1 MGVVWAPIRFALRR
15 MGERPLAVA
24 TIFLAAAAAAGLVG
38 WSSLAAALAQE
49 QNVRTHLRDTPE
61 TQRALRVVY
70 FTQPLVPDSD
80 GSTVAAAVRSFRD
93 VTTAEHHV
101 RIWHPVAPADERGT
115 RLVVS
120 DEPGADVAVEAGR
133 LPASGCTSAGCPALA
148 LSGRYRLGERV
159 RLGGTTLRITGLGSL
174 RPTALS
180 DRAQVG
186 NRALLV
192 RSLDRPLRRL
202 LRQVGSTVVT
212 TAPLDPDAVRGF
224 ELGLLLPPPGAGR
237 SDDGGIA
244 GELDAGL
251 GRCPPGGLRQH
262 GGGPGRG
269 ARPHRRAR
277 PVRPAQHLRRRP
289 DDHARVRATGIGTE
303 KHRGR

>member
-1 MGVVWAPIRFALRR
+1 AEVRARRRCPEDPGRPDDRAPLPPLRPLRRSRLLALPDAGLGSRSGPDGARLPGLTSRMGVVWAPIRFALRR

-24 TIFLAAAAAAGLVG
+24 TIFLASAAAAGLVG

-49 QNVRTHLRDTPE
+49 QNVRAHLRDTPE

-224 ELGLLLPPPGAGR
+224 E
-237 SDDGGIA
+237 
-244 GELDAGL
+244 
-251 GRCPPGGLRQH
+251 
-262 GGGPGRG
+262 
-269 ARPHRRAR
+269 
-277 PVRPAQHLRRRP
+277 
-289 DDHARVRATGIGTE
+289 
-303 KHRGR
+303 